1 LQSTQILATIAQGPY
16 AEVIRIVTE
25 TDSGLGQAYLTLCEL
40 FDKTIKD
47 IYSLSDKTDD
57 IYSPPE
63 NSLLSAD
70 ELNIREDKDR
80 EVIRIT
86 NLAAWVSS
94 ALGRNTLSFF
104 DLNDHFIECFTTEN
118 SPLDKETG
126 DLFIS
131 LKRQMYLAA
140 LSHEERTKN
149 REEIIDELISEE
161 TLRELLA
168 NRHSDT
174 ELSSGEHEFLAAAN
188 KVRESLLDE
197 PDDHDSI
204 RKQQSSNQCLDTN
217 TE

>member
-1 LQSTQILATIAQGPY
+1 M
-16 AEVIRIVTE
+16 
-25 TDSGLGQAYLTLCEL
+25 TLIEL

-57 IYSPPE
+57 VYSPPE
-63 NSLLSAD
+63 SYLLSAD
-70 ELNIREDKDR
+70 ELNIREDSDR

-104 DLNDHFIECFTTEN
+104 DLNDHFIECFTSEN

-126 DLFIS
+126 DLFLS

-140 LSHEERTKN
+140 LSHDERTKT
-149 REEIIDELISEE
+149 REEIIDEVISEE
-161 TLRELLA
+161 ALRELLA

-174 ELSSGEHEFLAAAN
+174 ELSSSEHQFLAAAN

-197 PDDHDSI
+197 PDDYDSI
-204 RKQQSSNQCLDTN
+204 RKQQSRINA
-217 TE
+217 

>member
-16 AEVIRIVTE
+16 TEVIRIVTE
-25 TDSGLGQAYLTLCEL
+25 TDSGLGQAYLTLIEL

-47 IYSLSDKTDD
+47 IYSLSDKTED

-63 NSLLSAD
+63 DYLLSAD
-70 ELNIREDKDR
+70 ELNIREEKDR

-104 DLNDHFIECFTTEN
+104 DLNDHFLECFTPEN

-126 DLFIS
+126 DLFLS

-140 LSHEERTKN
+140 LSHDERTKT

-161 TLRELLA
+161 ALRELLT

-174 ELSSGEHEFLAAAN
+174 ELSSSEHQFLATAN
-188 KVRESLLDE
+188 KVRESLLDA
-197 PDDHDSI
+197 PDDYDSI
-204 RKQQSSNQCLDTN
+204 RKQQSPSQRFGTN
-217 TE
+217 PE